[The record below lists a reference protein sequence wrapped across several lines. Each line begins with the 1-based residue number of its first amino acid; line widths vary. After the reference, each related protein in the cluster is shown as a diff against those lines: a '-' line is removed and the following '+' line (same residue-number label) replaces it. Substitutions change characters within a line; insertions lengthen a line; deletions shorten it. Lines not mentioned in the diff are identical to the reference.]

1 MFGCAMCRKYVVL
14 VNVIREYLLKFL
26 TECRGDISHVLPET
40 SERNVGNAVP
50 RQKAFKHRYG
60 GDLAYLR
67 TRM

>member
-1 MFGCAMCRKYVVL
+1 MTNVWLCRKYVVP

-26 TECRGDISHVLPET
+26 TECSGDISHVLLET
-40 SERNVGNAVP
+40 SERNVGNSVS

-67 TRM
+67 ARM